1 MADFLK
7 KCCQC
12 YCFSGCACN
21 VASCIDQWHS
31 IEACGL
37 ASLYCNACCWTLC
50 APLCIDCKL
59 GESGPAF
66 DNCAKGLKY
75 CLFSCALCIAA
86 CVDGCYN
93 CIKVIQISCGE
104 GVKSYNDLLK
114 NVEFMEKKV
123 KEGLGL
129 ETGNEPIHS
138 LETFRPWSAVPWI
151 FIYFASNPSNQ
162 QQTKPVSSSISAVQ
176 ALALR

>member
-12 YCFSGCACN
+12 YWFSGCACN

-37 ASLYCNACCWTLC
+37 SQLYCSACCWTLC
-50 APLCIDCKL
+50 APICIDCKC
-59 GESGPAF
+59 GESGPAM
-66 DNCAKGLKY
+66 DNCVKGLKY

-93 CIKVIQISCGE
+93 CIKVIQIACGD
-104 GVKSYNDLLK
+104 GVKSYADLLK
-114 NVEFMEKKV
+114 NVEFMEQKV
-123 KEGLGL
+123 REGLGL
-129 ETGNEPIHS
+129 ETGNEPLHS
-138 LETFRPWSAVPWI
+138 L
-151 FIYFASNPSNQ
+151 
-162 QQTKPVSSSISAVQ
+162 
-176 ALALR
+176 